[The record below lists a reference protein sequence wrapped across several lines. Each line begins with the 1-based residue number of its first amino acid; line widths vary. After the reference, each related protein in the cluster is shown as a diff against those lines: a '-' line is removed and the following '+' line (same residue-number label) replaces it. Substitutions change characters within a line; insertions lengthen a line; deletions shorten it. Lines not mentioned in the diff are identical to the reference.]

1 MESPNETLLLSV
13 GRLEGKVDALLAGMK
28 QHQDQLED
36 QEKRINNLEQTKA
49 WLIGAAAAAG
59 GSASFLVD
67 LFKGV
72 H

>member
-1 MESPNETLLLSV
+1 MEALNETLLLSV

-28 QHQDQLED
+28 QHQEQLED
-36 QEKRINNLEQTKA
+36 QEKRINKLEQAKA

-59 GSASFLVD
+59 GSASFLFD
-67 LFKGV
+67 MFKGV